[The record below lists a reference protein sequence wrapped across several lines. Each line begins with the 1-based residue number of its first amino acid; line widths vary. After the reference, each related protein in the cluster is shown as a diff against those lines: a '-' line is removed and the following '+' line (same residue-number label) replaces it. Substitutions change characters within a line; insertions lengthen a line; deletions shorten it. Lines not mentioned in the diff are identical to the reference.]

1 MKKLFAFI
9 SLLLATTAMIF
20 ADVTVKKLDNGTAE
34 VTFFYG
40 NPRAT
45 EVLLAGDFNNWQ
57 NGAEAMTKTDKG
69 FTITKI
75 FKVTDELRYKFIS
88 DGNWTTDLKAPDFVD
103 DGFGGKNSH
112 VVIADMLGGDDDAA
126 ASKAKINFVSWTM
139 FGVQGNYLTQSVNDA
154 SKKGLDL
161 DSVTVGAKSYNKFVG
176 NFLPNCPVYIEIALA
191 ETEMEDYAGDKS
203 GSLNYIYQKN
213 DFGDEVVPFAD
224 GIRNFISGMLSN
236 PVAYLAHTTNN
247 KSGAAFGSIP
257 GPGSNPFLGHL
268 KFGFNTPY
276 INYLTGFN
284 YAKPDVRQAITWT
297 TICSSWDAG
306 YHHVGGFNVFSLGS
320 KAAAALEEATGLVWD
335 IGFAPNKTADR
346 KGTKFG
352 YWGWAGVKNDLFA
365 VNFQTNGMYN
375 DEYMFSDPVE
385 HDFILGA
392 KMDSIEAGDG
402 RLRWAL
408 EALLATHQKDTAE
421 LAAINKAE
429 GNGGNVR
436 DYFGYSTDVWY
447 RTTEFKGLENLA
459 ANAQVGYKT
468 DLFNIDLE
476 YRLRGMQASM
486 LYLRENHDDGT
497 FDLSNTLGLLNSQRV
512 ALNAWV
518 KPVDGLQIDL
528 GVTAEMPLS
537 EIKEGDEAYE
547 KWIAETKGDGSW
559 WAGRRFI
566 DEDAPI
572 FARNGGAEFT
582 FKPAVSY
589 TFEDLGLTI
598 GAYGDMNLQA
608 YSWSDGDSDELNKYD
623 QTDSPFRLK
632 KAGASVAFKLD
643 NDIVKDVNVYYGFD
657 MSDYFNTYDPSRDL
671 FNSARIFNTLIGQVN
686 FAGDITANIAL
697 GLKTKNDFAKETQKA
712 GFDES
717 VNNPFAFAIG
727 ASKRF
732 KAMKKPTVYAQF
744 VFNMDPFKH
753 FGDGQDQLNLD
764 RSNVNGSW
772 AKEGNGKVDAVDW
785 YEGRAAVRVGV
796 RWDI

>member
-1 MKKLFAFI
+1 
-9 SLLLATTAMIF
+9 
-20 ADVTVKKLDNGTAE
+20 
-34 VTFFYG
+34 
-40 NPRAT
+40 
-45 EVLLAGDFNNWQ
+45 
-57 NGAEAMTKTDKG
+57 
-69 FTITKI
+69 
-75 FKVTDELRYKFIS
+75 
-88 DGNWTTDLKAPDFVD
+88 
-103 DGFGGKNSH
+103 
-112 VVIADMLGGDDDAA
+112 
-126 ASKAKINFVSWTM
+126 M
-139 FGVQGNYLTQSVNDA
+139 FGVQGNFLTQGAYDQT
-154 SKKGLDL
+154 KKGLDL
-161 DSVTVGAKSYNKFVG
+161 DSVNFGAKSYNKFVG

-191 ETEMEDYAGDKS
+191 ETDLEDYSGERQIKQIYAKNTFNGDAISWEEGLKGLVS
-203 GSLNYIYQKN
+203 GLFS
-213 DFGDEVVPFAD
+213 D
-224 GIRNFISGMLSN
+224 
-236 PVAYLAHTTNN
+236 PVAYIARANN
-247 KSGAAFGSIP
+247 NGPDFAKK

-276 INYLTGFN
+276 INYMTGFN
-284 YAKPDVRQAITWT
+284 YAKPDVRNAITWT

-306 YHHVGGFNVFSLGS
+306 FEHVGGFNQFSLGS

-352 YWGWAGVKNDLFA
+352 YWGWAGVKNDSFA

-392 KMDSIEAGDG
+392 KMDGIEVGDG

-421 LAAINKAE
+421 LVSINKKD
-429 GNGGNVR
+429 NPDKTDPNVV

-459 ANAQVGYKT
+459 ANAQVGYKA

-537 EIKEGDEAYE
+537 EIKDGDEAKTVYNGQ
-547 KWIAETKGDGSW
+547 IQSW
-559 WAGRRFI
+559 WKNRRFI
-566 DEDAPI
+566 DEDSPI
-572 FARNGGAEFT
+572 FDRNGGAEFT

-589 TFEDLGLTI
+589 TFEDLGLTV

-608 YSWSDGDSDELNKYD
+608 YTWSDGKDDDNNKYS

-632 KAGASVAFKLD
+632 KAGASVVFKLD
-643 NDIVKDVNVYYGFD
+643 NDIIKDVNVYYGFD
-657 MSDYFNTYDPSRDL
+657 MSDYYKKDGGTDI

-697 GLKTKNDFAKETQKA
+697 GLKTKNEFSTTKDA
-712 GFDES
+712 FDEN

-744 VFNMDPFKH
+744 VYNMDPFKH

-772 AKEGNGKVDAVDW
+772 EKEGKGKIDAVDW
-785 YEGRAAVRVGV
+785 YEGRAALRVGV

>member
-1 MKKLFAFI
+1 MWWFCTYKLKVKGQI
-9 SLLLATTAMIF
+9 RQYKTTP
-20 ADVTVKKLDNGTAE
+20 K
-34 VTFFYG
+34 
-40 NPRAT
+40 
-45 EVLLAGDFNNWQ
+45 
-57 NGAEAMTKTDKG
+57 
-69 FTITKI
+69 
-75 FKVTDELRYKFIS
+75 S
-88 DGNWTTDLKAPDFVD
+88 H
-103 DGFGGKNSH
+103 NSH

-126 ASKAKINFVSWTM
+126 AAKAKINFISWSM
-139 FGVQGNYLTQSVNDA
+139 IGVQAGYKTQGAIDKT
-154 SKKGLDL
+154 KKGLDL
-161 DSVTVGAKSYNKFVG
+161 DNVSVGFKSYNKFAG

-203 GSLNYIYQKN
+203 SNLNYIYQKN
-213 DFGDEVVPFAD
+213 DFGVESVAFAD

-247 KSGAAFGSIP
+247 KEGSGWGSIP

-297 TICSSWDAG
+297 TVCSSWDAG
-306 YHHVGGFNVFSLGS
+306 YQHVGGFNQFSLGS

-352 YWGWAGVKNDLFA
+352 YWGWAGVKNDSFA

-392 KMDSIEAGDG
+392 KMDGIEVGDG

-408 EALLATHQKDTAE
+408 EALLATHQKDTKE
-421 LAAINKAE
+421 ICDINLKE
-429 GNGGNVR
+429 DPDQGKMV

-459 ANAQVGYKT
+459 ANAQVGYKA

-497 FDLSNTLGLLNSQRV
+497 FDLSNTLGLLNSQKV
-512 ALNAWV
+512 SLNAWV

-528 GVTAEMPLS
+528 GVAAEMPLT
-537 EIKEGDEAYE
+537 EIKYTDEACKIYGE
-547 KWIAETKGDGSW
+547 QLQTW
-559 WAGRRFI
+559 WRERRFL
-566 DEDAPI
+566 DEDSPI
-572 FARNGGAEFT
+572 FGRKGGAEFT

-598 GAYGDMNLQA
+598 GAYGDMNLSA
-608 YSWSDGDSDELNKYD
+608 YSWSDGNDEDNNKYS
-623 QTDSPFRLK
+623 QTDSSFRLK

-643 NDIVKDVNVYYGFD
+643 NDIVKDINVFYGFD
-657 MSDYFNTYDPSRDL
+657 MSDSVAMSAGDDPKSIDI
-671 FNSARIFNTLIGQVN
+671 FDSARIFNTLIGQVN

-697 GLKTKNDFAKETQKA
+697 GLKTKNEFSTTKDA
-712 GFDES
+712 FDEKL
-717 VNNPFAFAIG
+717 NNPFAFAIG

-744 VFNMDPFKH
+744 VYNMDPFKH

-772 AKEGNGKVDAVDW
+772 AKEGKGKIDAVDW
-785 YEGRAAVRVGV
+785 YDGRAAVRVGV